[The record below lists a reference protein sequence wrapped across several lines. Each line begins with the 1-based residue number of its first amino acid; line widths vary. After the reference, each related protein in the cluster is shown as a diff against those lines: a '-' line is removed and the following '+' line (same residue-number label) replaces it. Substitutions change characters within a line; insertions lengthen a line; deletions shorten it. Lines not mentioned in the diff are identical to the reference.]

1 MTSTRTRQRMRSDG
15 TLEQRPFVL
24 VVHRSAALRNTLLPA
39 LDFEGFD
46 VMTMVD
52 DDEAAVIVKYIPPH
66 AIVVDRRLVNTAQ
79 SEFASAARRAHI
91 PMIAFDDQAMMP
103 PIERCLDIG
112 IQPVGWQGG
121 VARLL
126 QMLHEIAVPPAH
138 ALSSIS

>member
-24 VVHRSAALRNTLLPA
+24 VVHRSAALRTTLLSA

-52 DDEAAVIVKYIPPH
+52 VDEAAVIVKYIPPH
-66 AIVVDRRLVNTAQ
+66 AMVVDRRLLNSAQ
-79 SEFASAARRAHI
+79 NECAAAARQAHI
-91 PMIAFDDQAMMP
+91 PMIAFDDTAMMP
-103 PIERCLDIG
+103 PIERCLDVG
-112 IQPVGWQGG
+112 IQPVGWEGG

-126 QMLHEIAVPPAH
+126 QMLHEVALPRAH
-138 ALSSIS
+138 ALSALA

>member
-15 TLEQRPFVL
+15 TIEQRPFVL
-24 VVHRSAALRNTLLPA
+24 VVHRSAALRTTLLSA

-66 AIVVDRRLVNTAQ
+66 AIVVDRRLVNSTH
-79 SEFASAARRAHI
+79 SEFASTARQAHI
-91 PMIAFDDQAMMP
+91 PMIAFDDAAMMP

-112 IQPVGWQGG
+112 IQPIGWEGG

-126 QMLHEIAVPPAH
+126 QSLHEVAVPPAH
-138 ALSSIS
+138 ALSSIA